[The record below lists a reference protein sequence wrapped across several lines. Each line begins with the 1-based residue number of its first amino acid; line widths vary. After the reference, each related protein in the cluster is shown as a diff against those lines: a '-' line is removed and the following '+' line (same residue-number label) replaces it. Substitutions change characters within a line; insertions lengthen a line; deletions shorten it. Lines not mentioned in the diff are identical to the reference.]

1 MPGTRRPTLTRTV
14 GQIKIESFKLIPCY
28 RLFYACVQPG
38 RPDRPR
44 TPGREKKRVKEMCG
58 AKPVR
63 FGITHRGRRSA
74 PLSPAVW
81 LGLHLPTHRAPT
93 RAALTYDYNNYV

>member
-1 MPGTRRPTLTRTV
+1 
-14 GQIKIESFKLIPCY
+14 
-28 RLFYACVQPG
+28 
-38 RPDRPR
+38 
-44 TPGREKKRVKEMCG
+44 MCG

-93 RAALTYDYNNYV
+93 RAAL